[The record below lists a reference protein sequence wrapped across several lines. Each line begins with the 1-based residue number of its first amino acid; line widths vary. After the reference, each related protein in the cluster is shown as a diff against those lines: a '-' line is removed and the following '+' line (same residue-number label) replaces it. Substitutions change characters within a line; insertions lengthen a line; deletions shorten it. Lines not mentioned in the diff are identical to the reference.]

1 MIPRA
6 GDQPRTARHPTP
18 SPDGTPNLT
27 ASGREANVSAYAG
40 GPILKRSPWTWM
52 IPTYFFFGGLTGMSA
67 TLSLAAR
74 LAGRERLADRAL
86 MASVLGFLPCPP
98 LLILDLGRPS
108 RFYNMLRVFRPTSPM
123 SVGTWIFSAFGGALS
138 AAAAS
143 RASGVFP
150 FLGRLAAA
158 AAGLLGPAL
167 STYTAVLVANTSSPA
182 WHGARRHL
190 PFLFAAGAAA
200 SAGAATTA
208 ISPTVDA
215 GPARALAIAGALAET
230 AISEVMGRQ
239 LGPAGST
246 YREGVGG
253 SLHLAA
259 TACNLVGATL
269 LFTTGRHRR
278 LAASAAGM
286 ILAGACLT
294 RFSVVKAGDASAE
307 LT

>member
-1 MIPRA
+1 MPRA
-6 GDQPRTARHPTP
+6 GDQAGTARHPTP
-18 SPDGTPNLT
+18 SPDATPNLT
-27 ASGREANVSAYAG
+27 SSGRQANVSAYAG

-86 MASVLGFLPCPP
+86 LASVLGFLPCPP
-98 LLILDLGRPS
+98 LLIFDLGRPS

-138 AAAAS
+138 VAAAS
-143 RASGVFP
+143 RGSGRVPLLGGLASG
-150 FLGRLAAA
+150 

-167 STYTAVLVANTSSPA
+167 STYTAVLIANTSSPA
-182 WHGARRHL
+182 WHNARRHL

-200 SAGAATTA
+200 SAGAATAILTETA
-208 ISPTVDA
+208 EA
-215 GPARALAIAGALAET
+215 APARALAIGGAVSET
-230 AISEVMGRQ
+230 LVSELMARQ
-239 LGPAGST
+239 LGPTGST
-246 YREGVGG
+246 YREGAGG
-253 SLHLAA
+253 NLHWAA
-259 TACNLVGATL
+259 TACNVVGATL
-269 LFTTGRHRR
+269 LFSAGRHRR
-278 LAASAAGM
+278 LAAAAGGM